1 MRNQALV
8 LALLALSAC
17 AGTPSAGKLS
27 PAASDG
33 RSCRA
38 ERSPGELPAAAQLVD
53 EAGLRA
59 DAARLWRTSG
69 APAGHVLFTL
79 LYEADGVN
87 VRRAVIEHTVPDAV
101 ADSLQKLVFAHA
113 LRAAGARD
121 PWGVRLR
128 IELGPEPAL
137 AVARREVC
145 TAAPADRR
153 SVASALPDVRDGEA
167 GTAGLAASGMVWV
180 RVSLD
185 ERGLVTGARVE
196 RGATRGLWEG
206 RLLNYVRTLAFL
218 PALED
223 GVAVAGETT
232 IPVRLGS

>member
-1 MRNQALV
+1 MRNQALA

-17 AGTPSAGKLS
+17 AGTQPAGTLS
-27 PAASDG
+27 PVARDG
-33 RSCRA
+33 RACRA
-38 ERSPGELPAAAQLVD
+38 ERSPTELPAAAQLVN

-59 DAARLWRTSG
+59 DAARLWRASG

-87 VRRAVIEHTVPDAV
+87 VRRAVIEHTVSDAV

-128 IELGPEPAL
+128 VELGPEPAL

-145 TAAPADRR
+145 TPAPADRR
-153 SVASALPDVRDGEA
+153 SVASALPDVRDAEA
-167 GTAGLAASGMVWV
+167 GAGLATSGMVWV

-185 ERGLVTGARVE
+185 EHGLVTGARVE
-196 RGATRGLWEG
+196 RGATRGVWEG

>member
-1 MRNQALV
+1 MRNQTLA

-17 AGTPSAGKLS
+17 AGTPPAGTLS
-27 PAASDG
+27 PVARDG
-33 RSCRA
+33 RACRA
-38 ERSPGELPAAAQLVD
+38 ERSPTELPAAAQLVD

-59 DAARLWRTSG
+59 DAARLWQASG

-87 VRRAVIEHTVPDAV
+87 VRRAVIEHTVSDAV

-128 IELGPEPAL
+128 VELGPEPAL

-145 TAAPADRR
+145 TAIPADRR
-153 SVASALPDVRDGEA
+153 SVASALPDVRDAEA
-167 GTAGLAASGMVWV
+167 GVAGLVTPGMVWV

-185 ERGLVTGARVE
+185 ERGLVTDARVE
-196 RGATRGLWEG
+196 RGVTRGAWEG

-223 GVAVAGETT
+223 GVAVAGEAT